1 MRKKAF
7 LCAITMAAVMS
18 FGSIAYAEADDST
31 RINMSV
37 VGTNGFA
44 DFEGDPGDYLNV
56 RSGASTE
63 DDVIGRMY
71 NYSIARIEDA
81 DEYGWYKIK
90 SGNSVFRHDFKPV
103 SIVL

>member
-18 FGSIAYAEADDST
+18 FGSIAYAEADNDT

-44 DFEGDPGDYLNV
+44 DFEGDPGD
-56 RSGASTE
+56 
-63 DDVIGRMY
+63 
-71 NYSIARIEDA
+71 
-81 DEYGWYKIK
+81 
-90 SGNSVFRHDFKPV
+90 
-103 SIVL
+103 